1 LQLQGTLNLLT
12 PTGQVVFRYARPTAR
27 DYLSAWLSH
36 RVYCAA
42 LPDGPRRTVWHASG
56 ESFEL
61 ASVEKPLDQLA
72 PLAALFSAGRALPLR
87 FFPKSAWA
95 KISDGDSA
103 AQGAWISDRVR
114 GESDDAAL
122 RIAFRGTTLTLN
134 EPFDT
139 LAAIVFKP
147 LVAHLRSAS

>member
-1 LQLQGTLNLLT
+1 
-12 PTGQVVFRYARPTAR
+12 
-27 DYLSAWLSH
+27 
-36 RVYCAA
+36 
-42 LPDGPRRTVWHASG
+42 
-56 ESFEL
+56 
-61 ASVEKPLDQLA
+61 LDQLA
-72 PLAALFSAGRALPLR
+72 PLAALFSAGRAFPLR

-95 KISDGDSA
+95 KVSDGDSA

-122 RIAFRGTTLTLN
+122 RIAFRGAPLTLD
-134 EPFDT
+134 EPFGT

>member
-1 LQLQGTLNLLT
+1 
-12 PTGQVVFRYARPTAR
+12 
-27 DYLSAWLSH
+27 
-36 RVYCAA
+36 

-61 ASVEKPLDQLA
+61 APVEKPLDQLA

-122 RIAFRGTTLTLN
+122 RIAFRGTTLTLD
-134 EPFDT
+134 EPFGT